1 MSLPSK
7 IERHTFAKIGS
18 EVELPNLLNLQ
29 VDSWKDFL
37 QEEVPTH
44 EREVKGL
51 EAIFQAVFPI
61 EDNHGNYRLDYVSYS
76 IGLPRYSIEECLE
89 RGVTYS
95 VPLKVKLILH
105 ATEEGAE
112 AGDYS
117 VHVEQDI
124 FFGNIPFFL

>member
-1 MSLPSK
+1 
-7 IERHTFAKIGS
+7 
-18 EVELPNLLNLQ
+18 LLNLQ
-29 VDSWKDFL
+29 VDSWKEFL
-37 QEEVPTH
+37 QEGVATH
-44 EREVKGL
+44 ERDLKGL

-61 EDNHGNYRLDYVSYS
+61 EDNHGNYKLDYVSYS
-76 IGLPRYSIEECLE
+76 VGLPRYSIEECLE

-112 AGDYS
+112 SGDYS

-124 FFGNIPFFL
+124 FFGNIPYMTRGGV